1 MGSSSIKVR
10 CQNFPTNQIS
20 VCDYSVL
27 LYLKRWSRLLRQ
39 RAKVVNFKPQYFPPA
54 NKVCEGNVFTG
65 VFLFTGGGGG
75 CLCPGGVFV
84 RWVLYQGDPPTVKS
98 GRYASYW
105 NAFLLF
111 FFYIYFIVARDLKL
125 HAS

>member
-54 NKVCEGNVFTG
+54 NEVCEGNVFTG

-75 CLCPGGVFV
+75 VSVQGGLCPVGA
-84 RWVLYQGDPPTVKS
+84 QS
-98 GRYASYW
+98 GRPPYGKERAVRI
-105 NAFLLF
+105 LLECILV